1 MNHFQ
6 FHNTDDIRIMHL
18 RIFVE
23 VQKTTHPFSA
33 GDLYEILD
41 FLYYNSN
48 CQSPAFR
55 QKIIS
60 FMTKAFNRIEAS
72 YPSAVKDPST
82 ETLTSYIE
90 FLTNIKQLCLE
101 NICNGANFSRRSISL
116 NLLLQTMA
124 VSSKNNKISPP
135 NLWTKEL
142 FEKIVKSLNDTYE
155 ANKVLAVDIVRLCPR
170 ALVQSSE
177 KFDLQYLKD
186 LVTSVKPIDCVTAAY
201 SLEYCCIAGINFSS
215 YFEAIVWCEK
225 ILIEGLKVAQSSL
238 LVAARTNPLYGLVFC
253 IRHLMGKVDLKKTYD
268 KLWRDFVERL
278 IELCKNLTEVVGPIV
293 NSSSPEG
300 HLPND
305 FSNVSNFLPNEI
317 DSTDPDGLPNKIL
330 SSQYRQNDNNECLST
345 TPQML
350 LLCSWRT
357 VKEVSLLL
365 GDLTLNAS
373 IVADSNHGVITIDEI
388 LKIGNHFHI
397 LLSET
402 KHRGAFEQAFVGFS
416 KLCVRLWRAN
426 ESRLHQLPMTWLKDL
441 LNIISGNPDS
451 LASDLNL
458 DKICSTRRSAGVPFM
473 IQAILTSELQVCTNN
488 GLKYSMVSLIGVC
501 RSGSVAEARTHAS
514 NILRALFRCTDLG
527 DSVGEYIS
535 DGIEC
540 AIRGYS
546 SDNWPVSDVD
556 NSNHFE
562 CLRNFTTFQ

>member
-23 VQKTTHPFSA
+23 VQKTTHPFTDA
-33 GDLYEILD
+33 DLNEILE
-41 FLYYNSN
+41 FLRYNSN

-72 YPSAVKDPST
+72 YPSVAKDPST
-82 ETLTSYIE
+82 TTLTAYVD
-90 FLTNIKQLCLE
+90 FLTKIKQLCLS

-135 NLWTKEL
+135 DLWTTEL
-142 FEKIVKSLNDTYE
+142 FEKMVQSLNDTYE
-155 ANKVLAVDIVRLCPR
+155 ANKVLAVDIIRLCPV
-170 ALVQSSE
+170 ALVPPSD
-177 KFDLQYLKD
+177 KFDLPYLQD

-201 SLEYCCIAGINFSS
+201 SLEYCCITGMHFSS
-215 YFEAIVWCEK
+215 YLEAVIWCQE
-225 ILIEGLKVAQSSL
+225 ILIDGLKVAQSSL
-238 LVAARTNPLYGLVFC
+238 LVAARTNPLYGLAFC
-253 IRHLMGKVDLKKTYD
+253 IRHLMGKVDLKKTHD
-268 KLWRDFVERL
+268 PRWRDFVERL
-278 IELCKNLTEVVGPIV
+278 IELCKRLTEVVGPIV

-305 FSNVSNFLPNEI
+305 FSSVTNFLPNEI
-317 DSTDPDGLPNKIL
+317 DSSDPDGLPTKVL
-330 SSQYRQNDNNECLST
+330 SPRYRQSDNDDCLST

-350 LLCSWRT
+350 LLCAWRT

-373 IVADSNHGVITIDEI
+373 IVNDSNQGVLTIDEI
-388 LKIGNHFHI
+388 LAIGNHFHI

-426 ESRLHQLPMTWLKDL
+426 ESRLHQLPMIWLNDL
-441 LNIISGNPDS
+441 LDIIAGNVNRS
-451 LASDLNL
+451 ATDLNL

-488 GLKYSMVSLIGVC
+488 GLKQSMVTLIRVC
-501 RSGSVAEARTHAS
+501 RSGMVAEARTHAL

-535 DGIEC
+535 DGIES
-540 AIRGYS
+540 AIRGYA
-546 SDNWPVSDVD
+546 SDNWPVSGVI
-556 NSNHFE
+556 
-562 CLRNFTTFQ
+562 

>member
-1 MNHFQ
+1 
-6 FHNTDDIRIMHL
+6 MHL

-23 VQKTTHPFSA
+23 VQKTTHPFTG
-33 GDLYEILD
+33 GDLNEILE
-41 FLYYNSN
+41 FVYYNSN

-72 YPSAVKDPST
+72 YPSVAKDPSK
-82 ETLTSYIE
+82 EVLTSYIE
-90 FLTNIKQLCLE
+90 FLTKMKQLCLS
-101 NICNGANFSRRSISL
+101 NICNGANFTRRSISL
-116 NLLLQTMA
+116 NLLLQTIV
-124 VSSKNNKISPP
+124 VSSKNDKISPE
-135 NLWTKEL
+135 NLWTQEV
-142 FEKIVKSLNDTYE
+142 FEKIVRSLNDTYE
-155 ANKVLAVDIVRLCPR
+155 ANKVLAVDIIRLCPKG
-170 ALVQSSE
+170 LVPQPD

-186 LVTSVKPIDCVTAAY
+186 LVTSVRPMDCVTAAY
-201 SLEYCCIAGINFSS
+201 SLEYCCITGINFSS
-215 YFEAIVWCEK
+215 YLEAIIWCRD
-225 ILIEGLKVAQSSL
+225 ILIDGLKVAQSSL
-238 LVAARTNPLYGLVFC
+238 LRAARTNPLYGLVFC
-253 IRHLMGKVDLKKTYD
+253 IRHLMGKSDLKKTND
-268 KLWRDFVERL
+268 QSWRDFIQQL
-278 IELCKNLTEVVGPIV
+278 IQLCKDLTEVVGPIV

-305 FSNVSNFLPNEI
+305 FSDVNNFLPNE
-317 DSTDPDGLPNKIL
+317 TDVSGPDDPPNKIL
-330 SSQYRQNDNNECLST
+330 SSRSRQNDNNECLST

-373 IVADSNHGVITIDEI
+373 IVNDTNHGVITIDEV
-388 LKIGNHFHI
+388 LGIGNHFHI

-426 ESRLHQLPMTWLKDL
+426 ESELHRLPMTWLKDL
-441 LNIISGNPDS
+441 LNIISGYENS
-451 LASDLNL
+451 LVTDLKF
-458 DKICSTRRSAGVPFM
+458 DKICATRRSAGVPFM

-488 GLKYSMVSLIGVC
+488 GLKYSMVSLIEVC
-501 RSGSVAEARTHAS
+501 RNGGIAEGRTHAL

-546 SDNWPVSDVD
+546 SDNWPVCIFDQLK
-556 NSNHFE
+556 N
-562 CLRNFTTFQ
+562 LKIFTESSIGT